1 MGAGTRRISRENESA
16 KGNIETEISVK
27 ILFFQADLTDIFMKN
42 GI

>member
-1 MGAGTRRISRENESA
+1 MRFRRGKDSRKDVGERR
-16 KGNIETEISVK
+16 KIEREISVK